1 MCASSVH
8 GLQGLAQGVKVYP
21 GFAGASL
28 VYGNQGEVRGVTTN
42 KVGLDKQGY
51 MKAGMRFLAKVTLP
65 AKMLHVQ
72 SVRLNIA
79 GDARPLHA

>member
-8 GLQGLAQGVKVYP
+8 GLQGLAQGVEVYP

-42 KVGLDKQGY
+42 EVGLDKQGY
-51 MKAGMRFLAKVTLP
+51 MEAGMRFRYPTSEGAVGASKHRRRRPPSTSL
-65 AKMLHVQ
+65 
-72 SVRLNIA
+72 SVV
-79 GDARPLHA
+79 

>member
-8 GLQGLAQGVKVYP
+8 GLQGLAQGVEVYP

-28 VYGNQGEVRGVTTN
+28 VYGNQGEVHGVTTN

-51 MKAGMRFLAKVTLP
+51 MEAGMRFLAKVTLP
-65 AKMLHVQ
+65 AKVQ